1 MSGSL
6 PRLLHELK
14 QRLLFLS
21 STVEESVAKAVT
33 ALVQRDARMAA
44 EVVAGDTE
52 IDNLEVQVEAEC
64 LKILALQQPVA
75 SDLRFVVATLKINND
90 LERMGDLAK
99 KVGKNVIYLC
109 GVPQPDVH
117 CNFREI
123 SDLSRNMV
131 KRAMDAFVNGDV
143 ELAREVLVDD
153 DRVDALKDEL
163 YEELRNAMRRH
174 PDQLEA
180 LLKLHSVARN
190 LERLGDMATHIAEEV
205 IYMVENNIV
214 RHASSSGGGAN

>member
-1 MSGSL
+1 MLGTL

-14 QRLLFLS
+14 QQLLFLS

-44 EVVAGDTE
+44 EVVAGDAE
-52 IDNLEVQVEAEC
+52 IDNLEVRVEAEC

-99 KVGKNVIYLC
+99 KIGKNVIYLC
-109 GVPQPDVH
+109 GVTQPDVR

-123 SDLSRNMV
+123 ADLSRGMV

-143 ELAREVLVDD
+143 DLAREVLVDD
-153 DRVDALKDEL
+153 DNVDALKDAL
-163 YEELRNAMRRH
+163 YEELRDAMRRH
-174 PDQLEA
+174 PDQLDA

-214 RHASSSGGGAN
+214 RHSSGGGAN